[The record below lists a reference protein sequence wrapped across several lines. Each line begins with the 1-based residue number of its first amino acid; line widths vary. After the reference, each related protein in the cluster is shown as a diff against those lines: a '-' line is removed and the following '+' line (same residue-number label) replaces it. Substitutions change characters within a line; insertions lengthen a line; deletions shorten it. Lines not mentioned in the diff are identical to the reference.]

1 MSATDASLDLYR
13 RTVLDH
19 SRQPRN
25 RHRPARVDRT
35 ATGHNRLC
43 GDKVQVFV
51 GLEGDRISE
60 IGFEGSGCAICTASA
75 SMMTERA
82 RGKSIRVTREAISR
96 FIAAMLGEAG
106 SGLEGDLAALGG
118 VRAYPS
124 RVRCATLPWQTLA
137 AALDASPET
146 VTTE

>member
-1 MSATDASLDLYR
+1 MTATDDSLDLYR

-19 SRQPRN
+19 SRHPRN

-43 GDKVQVFV
+43 GDKVQVFI
-51 GLEGDRISE
+51 GLEADRISA
-60 IGFEGSGCAICTASA
+60 IGFEGAGCAICTASA
-75 SMMTERA
+75 SMMTEA
-82 RGKSIRVTREAISR
+82 VAGKSISGTREAISD
-96 FIAAMLGEAG
+96 FTGAMLGEAG

-118 VRAYPS
+118 VREYPS
-124 RVRCATLPWQTLA
+124 RIRCATLPWQTLQ
-137 AALDASPET
+137 AALDATPET